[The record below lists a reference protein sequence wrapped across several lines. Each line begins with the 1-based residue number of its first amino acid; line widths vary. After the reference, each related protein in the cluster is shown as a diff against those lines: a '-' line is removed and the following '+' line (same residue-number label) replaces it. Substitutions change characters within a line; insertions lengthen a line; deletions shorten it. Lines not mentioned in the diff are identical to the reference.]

1 MKRKFF
7 RCAKGAISLF
17 LILLLLPFTQIAT
30 ILVSAQRY
38 NSSVAILD
46 EVMDSSSLSTLSD
59 YDGYLRDRFGLF
71 AISQKSDL
79 KSNYESYFNYNCDG
93 VLKNAFNDD
102 LEIDVNGG
110 LSLKDDDILLSQ
122 IKEYNKLNAPIKM
135 IHDGLDLSEL
145 IKKFEKKF
153 NLSNILDMT
162 NAGIDICDGALDFRE
177 SYEKLNNLS
186 DRLSTLKNDYN
197 TKFNEF
203 SAAIGDIYEVRDEIA
218 ELEEEETTL
227 NSELT
232 RLNEQ
237 LDSLNNELEKEK
249 DSKKKEEIRDQ
260 IDKIEEKIEKKEK
273 ELKDNQEENRKN
285 NNKIQPLINAFN
297 AKKTAYANSHDELIS
312 KLSSYK
318 SEMKTAL
325 SKIES
330 MVSSTGE
337 FLTTAGNAISSEK
350 VKQAKND
357 NEVIDKKLKEYDG
370 GKAKDDKYYELVFQ
384 KSDNDSVISENDMI
398 KGMNAGLND
407 ANSEIA
413 KLTNEAKEAFD
424 EKAIQDTIDQLTNQK
439 STVSKLSVDDV
450 KNKKDGN
457 DYYTE
462 INVVLNREQLKQLY
476 LYFEDMSNDI
486 GVSLS
491 DIWESIKAF
500 LESIFKVKLVYDP
513 ALCSNIDSSY
523 FMDQFGIKIDNP
535 ATNPVAALIQAISE
549 FITGLADF
557 TAGVGT
563 FNFVKAWKGIKGLFN
578 GFKNIVTSL
587 VNVVTQLVSNVAT
600 YIKEPSQMLLPY
612 YFTQTL
618 PCRTDYKTGKNMTG
632 NGYTKIEYTNYGN
645 SGVNGLP
652 AIESITSLFN
662 LAFGEKE
669 ANDKMFCGAELEY
682 IISGKSS
689 EIENQSSVFGML
701 YIIRLLLDIPGWGKA
716 YELQGLAAGP
726 HYGIVLA
733 IYLLL
738 EPFLDC
744 VLLVNGEKVD
754 LIKTTPYLS
763 AAGMTEYIPKIM
775 TIVPTDST
783 SEANMRNKFS
793 RIFVK
798 AGESQDDFNYSYDKE
813 AVTNGSKGDSSFLK
827 DLLKLNY
834 KEYLMLLMLLFSNH
848 NAELNLFKNI
858 IQMETSAYYTKNLKS
873 DFDFKKA
880 YTQINCTVSGSAS
893 PLLAT
898 AFSDS
903 IFKFSRQQCRGY

>member
-7 RCAKGAISLF
+7 KCTKGAISLF

-59 YDGYLRDRFGLF
+59 YDGYVRDRFGLF
-71 AISQKSDL
+71 SISQKSSL
-79 KSNYESYFNYNCDG
+79 KDNYESYFKYNCDG
-93 VLKNAFNDD
+93 VLKNSFNDD
-102 LEIDVNGG
+102 LKIDVTGG
-110 LSLKDDDILLSQ
+110 LSLNDNDILLSQ

-135 IHDGLDLSEL
+135 VHDGLDLSEL
-145 IKKFEKKF
+145 IKKFEDKF

-177 SYEKLNNLS
+177 SYEKLKKLS

-203 SAAIGDIYEVRDEIA
+203 SSAIGDIYDVRDEISK
-218 ELEEEETTL
+218 LEKTETAL

-232 RLNEQ
+232 SLNNQ
-237 LDSLNNELEKEK
+237 LDSLNKDLEKEK
-249 DSKKKEEIRDQ
+249 DSKKKDTIQTQ
-260 IDKIEEKIEKKEK
+260 IDEINEKIEKKEK
-273 ELKDNQEENRKN
+273 EIKDNQKENNDKKS
-285 NNKIQPLINAFN
+285 KIQPLINAFN
-297 AKKTAYANSHDELIS
+297 TKKTAYANSHDELIS
-312 KLSSYK
+312 KLSTYK

-337 FLTTAGNAISSEK
+337 FITSAGKTISAEK
-350 VKQAKND
+350 DAQAKKD
-357 NEVIDKKLKEYDG
+357 NKEIDEKLKEYDS
-370 GKAKDDKYYELVFQ
+370 GKEKDEKYYELVFQ
-384 KSDNDSVISENDMI
+384 KSDNDSISAEYKMT
-398 KGMNAGLND
+398 KGMNDGLNE

-413 KLTNEAKEAFD
+413 KLTKEAKEAFD
-424 EKAIQDTIDQLTNQK
+424 EESIQNTIDKLTNQK
-439 STVSKLSVDDV
+439 NTVNGLSVDDV
-450 KNKKDGN
+450 KNKKNGD

-462 INVVLNREQLKQLY
+462 INVVLNKEQLQKLY

-486 GVSLS
+486 GISLS
-491 DIWESIKAF
+491 DIWESIKSF

-513 ALCSNIDSSY
+513 ALCSKIDSSY
-523 FMDQFGIKIDNP
+523 FMDKFGITIDNP

-557 TAGVGT
+557 ATGAAT
-563 FNFVKAWKGIKGLFN
+563 FDFVKAWNGIKGLFN

-587 VNVVTQLVSNVAT
+587 INVVTQLVSNVAT
-600 YIKEPSQMLLPY
+600 YISEPSQMLLPY

-632 NGYTKIEYTNYGN
+632 NKYSKIEYANYGD

-652 AIESITSLFN
+652 AIESIVSLFN
-662 LAFGEKE
+662 LVFGEKE

-682 IISGKSS
+682 LISGKSS

-716 YELQGLAAGP
+716 TELQAIAAGP

-763 AAGMTEYIPKIM
+763 AAGMTEFIPQIIK
-775 TIVPTDST
+775 IVPTDGT
-783 SEANMRNKFS
+783 SKANLRNKFS

-813 AVTNGSKGDSSFLK
+813 GVTNGNKTESSYLK

-848 NAELNLFKNI
+848 NAELNLFKNL
-858 IQMETSAYYTKNLKS
+858 IQMETSAYNTKNLKG
-873 DFDFKKA
+873 DFDLKKA